1 MDLIKIG
8 KFIAQLRYDNNMTQ
22 EELGEKLGVT
32 NKTISRW
39 ENGNYM
45 PSIEMLQMLS
55 KEFAVSINELICGE
69 KIVDSDFRQKAD
81 DTIVEVLKNNTFSVK
96 EKYDF
101 WKKKWLSENK
111 FLMIISAI
119 IIICIYFCGTYFNKP
134 IVVGADIIL
143 ALVAYCVIRN
153 KMMGYIEQNIYGSD
167 K

>member
-8 KFIAQLRYDNNMTQ
+8 KFIAQLRYNNNMTQ

-45 PSIEMLQMLS
+45 PNIEMLQMLS
-55 KEFAVSINELICGE
+55 KEFSVSINELICGE

-101 WKKKWLSENK
+101 WKKKWLNE
-111 FLMIISAI
+111 
-119 IIICIYFCGTYFNKP
+119 
-134 IVVGADIIL
+134 
-143 ALVAYCVIRN
+143 
-153 KMMGYIEQNIYGSD
+153 
-167 K
+167 